1 MSEHRKIIHIDMDAF
16 FASVEQRDFPQYRG
30 RAMSVGDCSAEF
42 NPNMGAYVLSGSS
55 STSRSNLLLHKFG
68 EEVGTVIFSSVA
80 FGLLCDAALDVP
92 T

>member
-1 MSEHRKIIHIDMDAF
+1 MSEHRKIIHIDIDAF

-30 RAMSVGDCSAEF
+30 RAISVGDCSAEF

-55 STSRSNLLLHKFG
+55 STSRSSLLLHKF
-68 EEVGTVIFSSVA
+68 EEKRLVA
-80 FGLLCDAALDVP
+80 IILSPMAVSRTAIC

>member
-55 STSRSNLLLHKFG
+55 STSRSCLLLHKFG
-68 EEVGTVIFSSVA
+68 ERKLVLSFSLQLHSVYFA
-80 FGLLCDAALDVP
+80 MQR
-92 T
+92 